1 MAAASNAFQ
10 RLSFTLPDFTRYCWV
25 DEATR
30 REWEP
35 RLERISRAWA
45 EIEYLSVVSRIRPCG
60 LCWIPKSAVEEA
72 VSRWRSHRLSAA
84 SVPAE
89 GEGLRPPY
97 SNMIRVV
104 VGSYEDVQ
112 SFKESWQARDHDSV
126 GRLLGYPTCCR
137 TFFSRVW
144 VACNCTDTTWFMATS
159 RDDDAVHL
167 VDAEPGKDQFC
178 NILWRWLG
186 IRAVPH
192 LPCAF
197 DCAASAALGEKL
209 IGVGVSIGYVEEMKW
224 LREVLSWPAEWSA
237 LHGIAEIKTPIL
249 KIATRTDSTPCKY
262 VVRWRGSSYPERGIT
277 GLQFPYRAP
286 VRPMTQLKVFQGGLS
301 QGCALPERPGWQ
313 HADNGFSSR
322 EAMDRLH
329 EPIVDLARSTLSGQ
343 TGNVLDLGCGN
354 GMLLSKVCDGTRV
367 IPFGVDTSKRAI
379 EHARTILPAF
389 SSNFVESDLLA
400 FGSWNGRPYVLS
412 LLMLGRLKEIGKTNA
427 ARLIAELKSKSKEVI
442 VYLYPDWRDQKLG
455 EMADELGVRVSELA
469 DQNVGLL
476 LFS

>member
-1 MAAASNAFQ
+1 
-10 RLSFTLPDFTRYCWV
+10 
-25 DEATR
+25 
-30 REWEP
+30 
-35 RLERISRAWA
+35 
-45 EIEYLSVVSRIRPCG
+45 
-60 LCWIPKSAVEEA
+60 
-72 VSRWRSHRLSAA
+72 
-84 SVPAE
+84 
-89 GEGLRPPY
+89 
-97 SNMIRVV
+97 
-104 VGSYEDVQ
+104 
-112 SFKESWQARDHDSV
+112 
-126 GRLLGYPTCCR
+126 
-137 TFFSRVW
+137 
-144 VACNCTDTTWFMATS
+144 
-159 RDDDAVHL
+159 
-167 VDAEPGKDQFC
+167 
-178 NILWRWLG
+178 
-186 IRAVPH
+186 
-192 LPCAF
+192 
-197 DCAASAALGEKL
+197 
-209 IGVGVSIGYVEEMKW
+209 
-224 LREVLSWPAEWSA
+224 
-237 LHGIAEIKTPIL
+237 
-249 KIATRTDSTPCKY
+249 
-262 VVRWRGSSYPERGIT
+262 
-277 GLQFPYRAP
+277 
-286 VRPMTQLKVFQGGLS
+286 MTQLKVFQGGLS

-469 DQNVGLL
+469 DQNVGFL